1 MSTKTPIPTTPEPLV
16 TDAQINDGR
25 AMYKKLRLLSVGEA
39 EAEAGAEGH
48 TQGCVAIVHIYE
60 KDRRANLSRIAELE
74 AQLEALRQPS
84 PSVDMEAMA
93 RQWWLKYTGLVD
105 AETGK
110 ITIARLEGSVVI
122 VRDVE
127 MLAAFAKYVLGAR
140 PSAGEAVTEL
150 TDAVVTIFQ
159 LGPEDQDNVLR
170 FGMRAT
176 DILSKEG
183 EQWQASQ
190 PVDAERTGVGEYVVR
205 FGSQQR
211 GEQPNV
217 LMYEDEL
224 PNAMTTAEYDEWY
237 KGSSVVDGVRM
248 GPRFPSQ
255 PPSVSVDQIMEAYI
269 DHKTK
274 CPVKGYD
281 ETWAEYDKRSRDDF
295 RSRLASLLNGQQRG

>member
-1 MSTKTPIPTTPEPLV
+1 MRTKTPIEQAIKALEYTGKVLTMHTSISTRRPTPDEYEYALNEC
-16 TDAQINDGR
+16 DA
-25 AMYKKLRLLSVGEA
+25 ALA
-39 EAEAGAEGH
+39 
-48 TQGCVAIVHIYE
+48 
-60 KDRRANLSRIAELE
+60 
-74 AQLEALRQPS
+74 ALRQPS

-127 MLAAFAKYVLGAR
+127 MLAAFAKYVLEAR

-150 TDAVVTIFQ
+150 TDAVVTIFG
-159 LGPEDQDNVLR
+159 LGPEDQDDVLR

-211 GEQPNV
+211 GEQPN

-224 PNAMTTAEYDEWY
+224 PKAMTTAEYDEWY

-255 PPSVSVDQIMEAYI
+255 PPSVSKEDVVKMLREAF
-269 DHKTK
+269 H
-274 CPVKGYD
+274 GYD
-281 ETWAEYDKRSRDDF
+281 RTGAGVSWERMKQVASEYGLS
-295 RSRLASLLNGQQRG
+295 SLLNGQQKG

>member
-1 MSTKTPIPTTPEPLV
+1 MRTKTPIEQAIKALEYTGKVLTMHTSISTRRPTPDEYEYALNEC
-16 TDAQINDGR
+16 DA
-25 AMYKKLRLLSVGEA
+25 ALA
-39 EAEAGAEGH
+39 
-48 TQGCVAIVHIYE
+48 
-60 KDRRANLSRIAELE
+60 
-74 AQLEALRQPS
+74 ALRQPS

-127 MLAAFAKYVLGAR
+127 MLAAFAKYVLEAR

-150 TDAVVTIFQ
+150 TDAVVTIFG
-159 LGPEDQDNVLR
+159 LGPEDQDDVLR

-224 PNAMTTAEYDEWY
+224 PKAMTTAEYDEWY

-255 PPSVSVDQIMEAYI
+255 PPSVTVDQIME
-269 DHKTK
+269 
-274 CPVKGYD
+274 VV
-281 ETWAEYDKRSRDDF
+281 EQSRRSPFKSVQDSF
-295 RSRLASLLNGQQRG
+295 IRSRLSSLLNGQQKG